1 MDYSEGSKIFYPSH
15 GVGVIEKIEKKT
27 ILDIEHNYY
36 IIRII
41 NDDMKVMIPVDKADQ
56 LRLRP
61 VINEKDSKKSLGIL
75 SAVTEG
81 MNSDWKVRFNANK
94 EKIKTGSIF
103 FVAEVVRDLFQRN
116 KEKELSSSEKKLY
129 ESAYKLI
136 VDEFALKEDEDYEV
150 VADLISEK
158 LEVGASKYL
167 SILEKK
173 NGDGDED

>member
-15 GVGVIEKIEKKT
+15 GVGVIDKIEKKT
-27 ILDIEHNYY
+27 ILDVEHEYY

-61 VINEKDSKKSLGIL
+61 VIDDAAANKALGIL
-75 SAVTEG
+75 EDLTEG

-103 FVAEVVRDLFQRN
+103 SVAEVVRDLFQRN

-136 VDEFALKEDEDYEV
+136 VDEFSLKEDEDYEV

-158 LEVGASKYL
+158 LEVGAVKYL
-167 SILEKK
+167 ASLDKSL
-173 NGDGDED
+173 DSDDS